1 MEKLKVGIV
10 GCGLVATT
18 RHIPSYLRMKKNV
31 ELYAV
36 CDRNENLARETARE
50 FHVSKA
56 YTDVSEMVSKENLD
70 IVDICVPPQIHAP
83 LAIEAMENGCNVLIE
98 KPMALKTSECE
109 QMIDASQKHGVQ
121 LCIIHNDNF
130 HPPFLKARKL
140 VADGAIGDFVGMR
153 IFLSTPKEDMLALKD
168 HWIHKLPGG
177 MIGETGPHMAYMSL
191 AFLDNIRNVDIYAKN
206 FLEHPWA
213 PFDEFRIELEGE
225 NGISS
230 VALSYTRNCWAA
242 NVDIFGTEAALQ
254 LDLNRMLLVRHRLKE
269 LSYMPI
275 ARSSLSTISQM
286 MGGMASNVFGVITG
300 RRKIGTDVVIERFA
314 NSVLNNS
321 RPPVT
326 GEEGRE
332 TTRVVEMIVERL
344 YQKYGDKSK

>member
-18 RHIPSYLRMKKNV
+18 RHIPSYLRMKKNI

-36 CDRNENLARETARE
+36 CDRNENLVRETATE

-56 YTDVSEMVSKENLD
+56 YTDVSEMVSKEDLD

-98 KPMALKTSECE
+98 KPMALKTSECD
-109 QMIDASQKHGVQ
+109 QMIDVSRKHGVK

-130 HPPFLKARKL
+130 HPPFLKAKKI
-140 VADGAIGDFVGMR
+140 VAGGAIGDFVGMR

-191 AFLDNIRNVDIYAKN
+191 AFLNNIKNVDIYAKN

-230 VALSYTRNCWAA
+230 VALSYTRDCWAA
-242 NVDIFGTEAALQ
+242 DVDIFGTEAALQ
-254 LDLNRMLLVRHRLKE
+254 LDLNRMLLVRHQLEELK
-269 LSYMPI
+269 YMPI
-275 ARSSLSTISQM
+275 ARSSLSTVSQM
-286 MGGMASNVFGVITG
+286 IGGIASNVFGVITG
-300 RRKIGTDVVIERFA
+300 GQKIGTDVVIERFVG
-314 NSVLNNS
+314 SVLNDTQ
-321 RPPVT
+321 PPVT
-326 GEEGRE
+326 AEEGRE
-332 TTRVVEMIVERL
+332 TVRVMEMVVKK
-344 YQKYGDKSK
+344 YQEKYGGKDE